1 MTGAPRIIVLY
12 AVMAGLILAV
22 GAFQSWTLALAI
34 LNLQIISAI
43 MALGVNMQWGYAG
56 LFNVGIMG
64 FAALGGVAA
73 VLTSMPPTPGALA
86 AGGWNLGLVALSIV
100 ATLGAALFLRD
111 RLAPGLRGPASLI
124 VVLVGYAI
132 MRVFLEPASL
142 AIEAIDPS
150 AAGYLGGLGL
160 PVLISW
166 VVGGLF
172 AAGAAYL
179 VGKIALGLRSDYLA
193 IATLGI
199 SEIILAAL
207 KNENWL
213 TRGVKNVTGIPRPV
227 PTEREL
233 QAAPWVADLARRLDA
248 DLVTTAAVL
257 VRLAYACLFTA
268 VLVAIFWLCQR
279 ALASPWGRMMR
290 AIRDNRDAAE
300 AMGKDVTA
308 RHLQVFVLG
317 SAVVGVAGAMLATLD
332 GQFTPGAYTPLR
344 YTFIIWV
351 MVIVGGSGNNWGA
364 VLGAFLMWYVW
375 VMAEPAGAALMARLT
390 EGLAADSVLRARLLG
405 GAPFLRLLLMGAILL
420 LALRFAP
427 RGLIPEARGR

>member
-1 MTGAPRIIVLY
+1 MTGAPRIALLY
-12 AVMAGLILAV
+12 AVMAGLILSV

-73 VLTSMPPTPGALA
+73 VLTSMPPTPGAIA

-100 ATLGAALFLRD
+100 GTLGAALFLRD
-111 RLAPGLRGPASLI
+111 RLAPGVRGPASLI
-124 VVLVGYAI
+124 VVLIGYAI
-132 MRVFLEPASL
+132 MRIFLEPASL

-166 VVGGLF
+166 AVGGLF

-199 SEIILAAL
+199 SEIILAAI

-248 DLVTTAAVL
+248 DLTTTAAVL
-257 VRLAYACLFTA
+257 VRLANACLFTV

-317 SAVVGVAGAMLATLD
+317 SAVVGVAGAMLVTLD
-332 GQFTPGAYTPLR
+332 GQFTPGSYTPLR

-375 VMAEPAGAALMARLT
+375 VMAEPAGAALMARVT

-405 GAPFLRLLLMGAILL
+405 GAPFLRLLLMGVILL

>member
-1 MTGAPRIIVLY
+1 MTGAPRIAVLY
-12 AVMAGLILAV
+12 AVMAGLILSV

-73 VLTSMPPTPGALA
+73 VLTSMPPTPGAVA

-100 ATLGAALFLRD
+100 GTLGAALFLRD
-111 RLAPGLRGPASLI
+111 RLAPGVRGPASLI
-124 VVLVGYAI
+124 VVLIGYAV
-132 MRVFLEPASL
+132 MRIFLEPASL

-166 VVGGLF
+166 AVGGLF

-199 SEIILAAL
+199 SEIILAAI

-233 QAAPWVADLARRLDA
+233 QAEPWVADLARRLDA
-248 DLVTTAAVL
+248 DLTTTAAVL
-257 VRLAYACLFTA
+257 VRLANACLFTV

-317 SAVVGVAGAMLATLD
+317 SAVVGVAGAMLVTLD
-332 GQFTPGAYTPLR
+332 GQFTPGSYTPLR

-375 VMAEPAGAALMARLT
+375 VMAEPAGAALMARVT

-405 GAPFLRLLLMGAILL
+405 GAPFLRLLLMGVILL